1 MELEFNKIKKLLF
14 LRYDGKIGDY
24 IITSWIYREIKKQRP
39 DIQIDVVGIS
49 KNEKL
54 FLNNKSI
61 NKFYKLKKSKKLFM
75 YFLAKKL
82 RVEDYDVLI
91 DPTEVLKN
99 RDLFFIKNINAKINF
114 GYDKGNVNLFSKS
127 INKNSK
133 TMVDVYK
140 EILENLGFCN
150 LDSNYEVPIK
160 VSSEK
165 KIDEYLK
172 SNRIDKYIA
181 MNFFGAGKRR
191 KFTPKKATE
200 LIVKVRNEYPEHE
213 IIILN
218 SPRDK
223 KVIFKIIKRIK
234 CLDSNSNI
242 FYGEDFKTIYD
253 AISLINKSDIVI
265 TPDTAVVHI
274 AKGLKKNIVAFYS
287 ENKENY
293 EKWGLSIDEKKN
305 RIYFYNE
312 NINNLN
318 INQMD
323 SFLEN

>member
-1 MELEFNKIKKLLF
+1 MEFKDIKKILF

-24 IITSWIYREIKKQRP
+24 IVTSWVYREIKKQRP

-99 RDLFFIKNINAKINF
+99 RDLFFIKNIDAKINF

-150 LDSNYEVPIK
+150 LDSNYEVPIN

-172 SNRIDKYIA
+172 SNRIEKYIA

-234 CLDSNSNI
+234 CLDSISNI
-242 FYGEDFKTIYD
+242 FYGEEFKTIYD

>member
-1 MELEFNKIKKLLF
+1 MEFKDIKKILF

-24 IITSWIYREIKKQRP
+24 IVTSWVYREIKRQRP

-200 LIVKVRNEYPEHE
+200 LIVKVRNEYPEHK

-242 FYGEDFKTIYD
+242 FYSEDFKTIYD